1 MSTKTFKAGDR
12 VRCVNS
18 SDAFPLTTGA
28 EYTVGRSF
36 PHPDYADLPLL
47 DLDGVNRGGRIG
59 FRADRFELIKA
70 GVPGAV
76 GQRVRFVKN
85 YEPFGIAA
93 GDTGTIVLNDN
104 TLCPYKI
111 RIDRRLPYPWGNG
124 LIWMRAENVELL
136 PRIEAAKPLPGG
148 FKAGDKVRLK
158 PGVALWGPVK
168 PGVTYVVSEER
179 ADIAN
184 MIRIKDEKGNKAGGW
199 EASKFEKVP
208 AQVAFLERYEVLLR
222 DLHHPI
228 FAPRVYPPAGLA
240 DFSYI
245 KAPLR
250 APYRGPGRRR
260 RRRRDVPEAVHPP
273 GRPSVRGG
281 GRSRSRT
288 PLQGEPRQALHRLQ
302 GGGLGASAAGQL
314 PAGPAEGVLKRAS
327 HAVN

>member
-245 KAPLR
+245 KAPY
-250 APYRGPGRRR
+250 APHIVVLDDADEGAVMSLKPSTRPVVHRSEAAAEA
-260 RRRRDVPEAVHPP
+260 EAVRLSKENP
-273 GRPSVRGG
+273 GKRFIVFRAAVSVRQ
-281 GRSRSRT
+281 
-288 PLQGEPRQALHRLQ
+288 P
-302 GGGLGASAAGQL
+302 
-314 PAGPAEGVLKRAS
+314 PANFPPVQRKAF
-327 HAVN
+327 